1 MYCGEINM
9 KIKDSVKI
17 KLLTLLCSVLL
28 SIILLFASFRLIR
41 RIANT
46 FIYLTGLLTLFC
58 GCILAVFLIWILV
71 YIYLFGCKKYK
82 RYHYSKFSNKKLSNE
97 FIINLCLLILT
108 LILLFIC
115 LK

>member
-1 MYCGEINM
+1 M

-17 KLLTLLCSVLL
+17 KLLTLLCSILL

-41 RIANT
+41 RITNT

-58 GCILAVFLIWILV
+58 GCLLAIFLIWFLV
-71 YIYLFGCKKYK
+71 YIYLFGRKKYK
-82 RYHYSKFSNKKLSNE
+82 RYKRYHYNKFSNKKFDTQ
-97 FIINLCLLILT
+97 FIINLCLVILT

-115 LK
+115 FK

>member
-1 MYCGEINM
+1 MYCKEINM

-41 RIANT
+41 RITNT

-58 GCILAVFLIWILV
+58 SCILDIFLIWFLV
-71 YIYLFGCKKYK
+71 YIYLCGCRRHK
-82 RYHYSKFSNKKLSNE
+82 RHHYNKLSNKKFDTQ
-97 FIINLCLLILT
+97 FIINLCLVILT

>member
-1 MYCGEINM
+1 M
-9 KIKDSVKI
+9 KNRDSIKI

-41 RIANT
+41 RITNT

-58 GCILAVFLIWILV
+58 GCIFAIFLIWFLV
-71 YIYLFGCKKYK
+71 YIYLFRRKKYK
-82 RYHYSKFSNKKLSNE
+82 RHHYNKLSNKR
-97 FIINLCLLILT
+97 FDSQFVINLCLVVLT